1 MLAIMPR
8 ETHRLVAI
16 EDVDYVQ
23 GIAERLSH
31 SGDPEERIAGTAAL
45 YGLRRLSLIEK
56 GPRKRQL
63 P

>member
-1 MLAIMPR
+1 MLAVIPR
-8 ETHRLVAI
+8 ETHRTVAV
-16 EDVDYVQ
+16 EDIDYVQ

-45 YGLRRLSLIEK
+45 YVLRRLRLIEK
-56 GPRKRQL
+56 GPRKRKL